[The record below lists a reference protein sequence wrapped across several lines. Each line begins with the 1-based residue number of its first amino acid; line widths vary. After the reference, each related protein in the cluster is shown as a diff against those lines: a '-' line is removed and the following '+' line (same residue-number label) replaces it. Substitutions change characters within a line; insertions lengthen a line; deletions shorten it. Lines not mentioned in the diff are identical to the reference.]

1 MRPSTTEAI
10 RSVAESPQYCCCPQS
25 DIGSVRS
32 QDLVFMCGAEVTTT
46 VPRSTPS
53 TSGDENFDLLD
64 YTPQAQCP
72 SPEVA
77 SDGSGGVNPCTRG
90 EITLVRRPSKLS
102 LGGLSLSASGRSHSF
117 AFSPDLRRRPE
128 SSHRQRSQ
136 SDVIHMA
143 TLAAREMRRTM
154 EATQEMERTL
164 QASIGELDE
173 ALSRLKVVTSGKQ
186 RACSMRV
193 ANASSNSGHR
203 LKMARSARSDSV
215 QDEPDTPLDRPLTTE
230 PRHFFS
236 TSSSL
241 AQHSEDLATPS
252 SSIHTCLLLQSP
264 LWRKDSFL
272 EELSDS
278 MDHNFIHHSREH
290 DSGVAADLDSESVSA
305 FAGLIEDLDSDD
317 DETDSSL
324 PRLVVLTNRDRS
336 QVYSLSLDDFRHWLF
351 SQQESW
357 C

>member
-1 MRPSTTEAI
+1 MVSYIDPTHRKYSQFKRVYKKMRPSTTEAI

-154 EATQEMERTL
+154 VRTL
-164 QASIGELDE
+164 Y
-173 ALSRLKVVTSGKQ
+173 
-186 RACSMRV
+186 RACISRTHTEDCTVYCVLQLSSM
-193 ANASSNSGHR
+193 
-203 LKMARSARSDSV
+203 
-215 QDEPDTPLDRPLTTE
+215 
-230 PRHFFS
+230 
-236 TSSSL
+236 
-241 AQHSEDLATPS
+241 
-252 SSIHTCLLLQSP
+252 SP
-264 LWRKDSFL
+264 
-272 EELSDS
+272 
-278 MDHNFIHHSREH
+278 I
-290 DSGVAADLDSESVSA
+290 
-305 FAGLIEDLDSDD
+305 
-317 DETDSSL
+317 T
-324 PRLVVLTNRDRS
+324 
-336 QVYSLSLDDFRHWLF
+336 
-351 SQQESW
+351 
-357 C
+357 